1 MDARVTCLY
10 SASTEN
16 GQGEGALT
24 GFGYV
29 LAIGET
35 VKEVGKS
42 FEKRQGDLLRGHLKA
57 LIEGLKALVALEP
70 SGGRDS
76 VILVLDHEFLVKGLT
91 EWMPNWKR
99 NGWRNAKKQ
108 PVAYADLWQE
118 ADALIAKLRTQNADV
133 IEWKG
138 SHGDKPFYKTALNL
152 SIDACVEQHV
162 AEMGMGHILCTDAEM
177 NAAIAGSL
185 QVPAMKLHDVAGLR
199 ERTPK
204 GLPAGGYDGLDTD
217 EQRLARDNAI
227 AESARYMRETGK
239 LPWEA

>member
-10 SASTEN
+10 SASTET
-16 GQGEGALT
+16 GQGAGSLT

-29 LAIGET
+29 LAVGEHVIET
-35 VKEVGKS
+35 GSS
-42 FEKRQGDLLRGHLKA
+42 FEAREGDLLRGHLKA
-57 LIEGLKALVALEP
+57 FVLGLRALASLAP

-91 EWMPNWKR
+91 EWMPNWKK

-108 PVAYADLWQE
+108 PVAYADLWKE
-118 ADALIAKLRTQNADV
+118 ADALILRLRGHNADV

-138 SHGDKPFYKTALNL
+138 SHGDKPFYKMSMNL
-152 SIDACVEQHV
+152 ATDACVTQDIV
-162 AEMGMGHILCTDAEM
+162 EMGLGHVMPPAHFYDMAPKPVM
-177 NAAIAGSL
+177 VAS
-185 QVPAMKLHDVAGLR
+185 VPEFRDWGPR
-199 ERTPK
+199 D
-204 GLPAGGYDGLDTD
+204 LPEDGYDGLDTD